1 MPVNFVNGQ
10 RGENYGQDGDNAEA
24 HRIVV
29 TKPRAQ
35 VVTKSG
41 FFCKG
46 CLFIVL
52 ENYYGQVLIRKL
64 NEFTL
69 NVGVLEFDVF

>member
-46 CLFIVL
+46 CLFIIL
-52 ENYYGQVLIRKL
+52 EKYYGQDLIGKV
-64 NEFTL
+64 NEL
-69 NVGVLEFDVF
+69 DVGVLEFDVF